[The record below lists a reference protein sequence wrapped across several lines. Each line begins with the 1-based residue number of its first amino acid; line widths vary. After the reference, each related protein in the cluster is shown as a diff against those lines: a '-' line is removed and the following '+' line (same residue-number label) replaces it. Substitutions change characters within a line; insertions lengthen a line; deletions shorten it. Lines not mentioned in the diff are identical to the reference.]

1 MTEQQQHLSNLL
13 EQRDTLVKQVEALQ
27 TQLIQKRELAL
38 KVQGAIEYLEQI
50 GVTVVTEPELE
61 EESEAKI
68 EQTVQEVE
76 GDS

>member
-13 EQRDTLVKQVEALQ
+13 EQRDTLTKQIEALQ

-50 GVTVVTEPELE
+50 GVTVVPEPEAE
-61 EESEAKI
+61 I

>member
-27 TQLIQKRELAL
+27 TQLVQKRELAL

-50 GVTVVTEPELE
+50 GVTVI
-61 EESEAKI
+61 EESEAVSEI
-68 EQTVQEVE
+68 EQPVQEVE
-76 GDS
+76 VDS